1 MPFYPRFQSNPMQ
14 SRADFQEATLAL
26 FEPLVPYL
34 QRQGARMDFDEGG
47 ASFDMQSSSAEGV
60 IRPLWGLVPLAM
72 GGGSAEHWPL
82 LRRVLAEGV
91 DPDHPNY
98 WGPIHDH
105 SQRAVEMAAVGMML
119 MLLPE
124 EGWHPF
130 EPREQANLVAWIDAI
145 QRVELVDNNWLFFAI
160 LVQAGLRRIGRAD
173 LVDEALHERY
183 LARIEDWY
191 LGDGWYGDGPELPID
206 HYNGFAMHFY
216 ALLYAQHAEGADPKR
231 CRRFRQRAGLFVV
244 QFAQWFAET
253 GETVMVGRSLIYR
266 FATAAF
272 WGIAATAEQ
281 DTLSIGAIKGIWA
294 RQIRS
299 WRDLPIFTAD
309 GLLTRGYAYPNLV
322 MAEEYNSPTSPYWA
336 MKAFFPLA
344 LHEDSPFW
352 QAEEE
357 PLPVP
362 REVTPMPAASSIV
375 QRSGGHAI
383 LHYAAPVRSALQR
396 DKYNKFAYSTFLGPD
411 MASLH
416 YAERFS
422 FGDNILAFSFDE
434 GLNWTMC
441 HARPEV
447 RAADSQIHMTWLSG
461 RQTVETLMM
470 PGTEGRFR
478 RRHSFT
484 LEAPALVVETGFAVS
499 EWYRPAEATAAEG
512 PLLRSHQV
520 AAALQGPPP
529 AAGAALSVRGEDGV
543 SGIGSLDGLPK
554 FAVLGTRIHTN
565 ISSPKTAVPFLL
577 TRLKPGT
584 HELDHGFLAA
594 PASDGR
600 RPPRR
605 NDFL

>member
-26 FEPLVPYL
+26 FEPLLPYL
-34 QRQGARMDFDEGG
+34 ERQGARMDFDEGG
-47 ASFDMQSSSAEGV
+47 ASFDMQSSSVEGV
-60 IRPLWGLVPLAM
+60 VRPLWGLVPLAM
-72 GGGSAEHWPL
+72 GGGSTEHWPL
-82 LRRVLAEGV
+82 LRRVIAEGV
-91 DPDHPNY
+91 DPAHQNY
-98 WGPIHDH
+98 WGPVHDH
-105 SQRAVEMAAVGMML
+105 SQRAVEMAAIGMML

-124 EGWHPF
+124 EGWYPF
-130 EPREQANLVAWIDAI
+130 EECERDNLVAWIDAI

-183 LARIEDWY
+183 LTRIEEWY

-216 ALLYAQHAEGADPKR
+216 ALLYAQYAEAADAAR
-231 CRRFRQRAGLFVV
+231 CRRFRQRAGLFAV
-244 QFAQWFAET
+244 QFAQWFAES

-281 DTLSIGAIKGIWA
+281 DELSIGAIKGIWA

-299 WRDLPIFTAD
+299 WRNLPIFTSD
-309 GLLTRGYAYPNLV
+309 GLLTRGYGYPNLI
-322 MAEEYNSPTSPYWA
+322 MSEEYNSPTSPYWA

-344 LHEDSPFW
+344 WGEDSDFW
-352 QAEEE
+352 RAEEE

-362 REVTPMPAASSIV
+362 RELTPMPAASSIV
-375 QRSGGHAI
+375 QRSGGHSI

-411 MASLH
+411 MASLQ
-416 YAERFS
+416 YSERFS

-441 HARPEV
+441 HARPEARV
-447 RAADSQIHMTWLSG
+447 TDDQIHMTWISG
-461 RQTVETLMM
+461 RQMVETIVI
-470 PGTEGRFR
+470 PETEGRFQ
-478 RRHSFT
+478 RRHDFV
-484 LEAPALVVETGFAVS
+484 LDAPALVVETGFAVS
-499 EWYRPAEATAAEG
+499 EWYRPAELLG
-512 PLLRSHQV
+512 PDKTVLRSHQV
-520 AAALQGPPP
+520 AGALRAQQARVAP
-529 AAGAALSVRGEDGV
+529 ALTVRGENGV
-543 SGIGSLDGLPK
+543 SGIESLDVTPK
-554 FAVLGTRIHTN
+554 LAVLGTRIHTN

-577 TRLKPGT
+577 ARLGPGA
-584 HELDHGFLAA
+584 HKLHHAFLATPSA
-594 PASDGR
+594 ATS
-600 RPPRR
+600 
-605 NDFL
+605 